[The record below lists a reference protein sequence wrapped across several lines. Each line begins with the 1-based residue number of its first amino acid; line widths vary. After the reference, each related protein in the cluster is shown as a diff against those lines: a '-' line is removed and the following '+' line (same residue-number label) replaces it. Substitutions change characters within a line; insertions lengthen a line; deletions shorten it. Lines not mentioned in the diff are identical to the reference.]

1 MVVERTQGSYAT
13 AEGRG
18 KVVAGPAGL
27 VTGTSPV
34 AHLTPTIGE
43 TMRGTD
49 GFTLTEV
56 LISVVVIVIGVLGF
70 ASSIGVVTMQMQYG
84 ERNTEVALVAADQ
97 LERLRALP
105 YDSVT
110 SGSRTIGDYDVDW
123 DVSGQDPKR
132 VLLTLSFEKRNG
144 DTAADTLVAYVP
156 R

>member
-1 MVVERTQGSYAT
+1 
-13 AEGRG
+13 
-18 KVVAGPAGL
+18 
-27 VTGTSPV
+27 
-34 AHLTPTIGE
+34 
-43 TMRGTD
+43 MRGTD